1 MHTRDVQRPS
11 AVLVCIQLE
20 LLIVQRADVLFRR
33 RWQVERHLKTHTR
46 LSAGPAPLFKYD
58 GLSRSSWLSNATQS
72 CNLLWFALLPLN
84 TRENRVNIQ
93 TLWTKLPLN
102 YSMFDIETGVCH
114 VGHSANSSGKA
125 NCFKLLPPLRPSA
138 VGGSF
143 LLSRL
148 LVHAGKDTVVHGGAA
163 ETRRRFNF
171 LQLNV
176 RRFVFPL
183 LPSFSLVIR
192 RRETGGNSGFL
203 TF

>member
-1 MHTRDVQRPS
+1 M
-11 AVLVCIQLE
+11 
-20 LLIVQRADVLFRR
+20 LFRR
-33 RWQVERHLKTHTR
+33 RWQVERHLQTHTR
-46 LSAGPAPLFKYD
+46 LSAGPAPLFQSN

-72 CNLLWFALLPLN
+72 CNLLWFAFLPLN
-84 TRENRVNIQ
+84 TRENRVNLQ
-93 TLWTKLPLN
+93 TLWTKLLLN
-102 YSMFDIETGVCH
+102 YSMFDFQNGVCH
-114 VGHSANSSGKA
+114 VGRSANSSGKA
-125 NCFKLLPPLRPSA
+125 NCFKLLSPLHPSA
-138 VGGSF
+138 VGGCF

-163 ETRRRFNF
+163 ETRRRFHADHF

-176 RRFVFPL
+176 CRFVFPL